1 LKIVVIGANGQL
13 GSELCDQ
20 LVKKHQVIGLTHA
33 DIEIT
38 DIDNVSKVLKELRPG
53 VILNT
58 AAYHNLPDCEKYP
71 EKLFQVNG
79 IGAFHLAQI
88 ADDLGSVLV
97 HYSTDYV
104 FDGNKKAPYVES
116 DQPNPLNIY
125 ALTKLNGESLIKN
138 YCKKYFILRI
148 SGIYGKTVCRAKG
161 KNFITTMQKAAK
173 ENEVVKVVDD
183 EILTPT
189 SVHEIAKNT
198 NVLMDTEAYGLYHMT
213 CEGYCSWF
221 EFASIIFKE
230 LGIKTPLISCK
241 SNEFP
246 MTIKRPAYSVLEN
259 QNLKTVN
266 LNQMVHWKDALI
278 SFLKSE
284 SMDV

>member
-1 LKIVVIGANGQL
+1 MKIVVIGANGQL
-13 GSELCDQ
+13 GSELCNHLD
-20 LVKKHQVIGLTHA
+20 KKNQVIGLTHA

-38 DIDNVSKVLKELRPG
+38 DIDNASKVLRELRPG

-71 EKLFQVNG
+71 EKSFQVNG

-88 ADDLGSVLV
+88 ADDLGAVLV

-104 FDGNKKAPYVES
+104 FDGEKKAPYVES

-125 ALTKLNGESLIKN
+125 ALTKLNGETLIKN
-138 YCKKYFILRI
+138 YCKKYFIFRI
-148 SGIYGKTVCRAKG
+148 SGIYGNTVCRAKG

-173 ENEVVKVVDD
+173 ENDVVKVVDD

-189 SVHEIAKNT
+189 SVYEIAKNT

-213 CEGYCSWF
+213 CGDSCSWF

-246 MTIKRPAYSVLEN
+246 MTINRPAYSVLEN
-259 QNLKTVN
+259 QNLKSVN

-278 SFLKSE
+278 SFLKSD
-284 SMDV
+284 SLDD